1 MPQGSTLSATLEPGC
16 LTEGG
21 VPELGEK
28 PLRASPRTQQVR
40 GPLAPLPSIPWGSPR
55 RAQCWGAPASWLPF
69 LSPPARPPPCPPMST
84 NKSKQLV
91 CIKCPRC
98 ERHEGVPKPH
108 SPRYPPP
115 LSPGLSAARPAR
127 SPGPLPAQPWV
138 PPPVCLGP
146 EAGRASHTMGQR
158 CRPSAPS
165 SGQGPRQ
172 TMARPLLPE
181 LSALRRPPY
190 LEPRAAEVPPPGTPG
205 SQSPKGSVQPH
216 PRPHPQPCPAS
227 LVLSHH
233 GDCISK
239 WEGLESPHI
248 LPPPTRVPLR
258 PTFRGSW
265 RRQAPEAREAEGHT
279 SPWGSLFSSPAHC
292 QAGATAQMSPSWA
305 QGQLGPLPLLLGS
318 SGVPVPWELCMC
330 TVVTPGPQPA

>member
-1 MPQGSTLSATLEPGC
+1 
-16 LTEGG
+16 
-21 VPELGEK
+21 
-28 PLRASPRTQQVR
+28 
-40 GPLAPLPSIPWGSPR
+40 
-55 RAQCWGAPASWLPF
+55 
-69 LSPPARPPPCPPMST
+69 MST

-108 SPRYPPP
+108 SPRSPHRCRPAFRPPAQPAPRAPYPRSLGFLLPSAWGRRPAEHRTQWANAAGRRPPP
-115 LSPGLSAARPAR
+115 QGRARARQWPALSSQNCQPSGARHTW
-127 SPGPLPAQPWV
+127 SPGP
-138 PPPVCLGP
+138 
-146 EAGRASHTMGQR
+146 
-158 CRPSAPS
+158 
-165 SGQGPRQ
+165 PR
-172 TMARPLLPE
+172 
-181 LSALRRPPY
+181 
-190 LEPRAAEVPPPGTPG
+190 VPPPGTPG
-205 SQSPKGSVQPH
+205 SRSPKGSVQPH